1 MAIKFKCPCGRTLS
15 APDGSEGKKA
25 RCPKCRE
32 VTRVPGGAGRREESA
47 REPAVEG
54 MATEEPEREEETP
67 PAASDKAARLGLADL
82 LKAKE
87 PRDRTVVLVV
97 DDEPDAVA
105 TMQEML
111 ETGGYEVVSAGDGQE
126 AIQKVYDEKPDLI
139 ILDVMLPSMTGFQV
153 CKHIKDPMNDKSGDC
168 WRTPVL
174 MVTAQAKGRDVQYAK
189 SVGADGFMKKP
200 FEARDLY
207 RRLERL
213 LRRGPH

>member
-1 MAIKFKCPCGRTLS
+1 
-15 APDGSEGKKA
+15 
-25 RCPKCRE
+25 
-32 VTRVPGGAGRREESA
+32 
-47 REPAVEG
+47 
-54 MATEEPEREEETP
+54 
-67 PAASDKAARLGLADL
+67 
-82 LKAKE
+82 
-87 PRDRTVVLVV
+87 
-97 DDEPDAVA
+97 
-105 TMQEML
+105 MQEML